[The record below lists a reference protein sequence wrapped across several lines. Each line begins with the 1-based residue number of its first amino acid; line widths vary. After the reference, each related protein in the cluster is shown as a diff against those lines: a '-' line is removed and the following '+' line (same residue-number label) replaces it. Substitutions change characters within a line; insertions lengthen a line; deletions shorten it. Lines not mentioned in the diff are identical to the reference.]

1 MTGSICDTKNESICV
16 PTPIDLADL
25 SCVFSLDLRAQFE
38 HAAHVTMATDKFLKR
53 IVAPDIEAEDEQMAS
68 NVHAFTHGI
77 NTSDPLLLFG
87 ILFSALIHDAGKT
100 QFSSFHI

>member
-53 IVAPDIEAEDEQMAS
+53 IAAPDIEVEEEQNDMAEDIAKMLSKPNDAAKAVVLSEI
-68 NVHAFTHGI
+68 I
-77 NTSDPLLLFG
+77 NRKY
-87 ILFSALIHDAGKT
+87 I
-100 QFSSFHI
+100 